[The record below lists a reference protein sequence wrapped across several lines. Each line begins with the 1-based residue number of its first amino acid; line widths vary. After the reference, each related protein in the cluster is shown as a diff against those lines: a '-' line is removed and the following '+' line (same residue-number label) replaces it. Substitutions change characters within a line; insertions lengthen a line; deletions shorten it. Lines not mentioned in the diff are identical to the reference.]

1 VSGFCSMFSQLLK
14 LFPRTEFQALVTRMH
29 AERHAR
35 GFTCWG
41 QFVAMLFCQLG
52 RAHSLREICGGLRS
66 SEGKLKHLGIT
77 APHRSTLAYANE
89 HRPWQLYRAVFQALL
104 GRCQSAV
111 PARRKFRFKHKLVS
125 LDSTVIDLCATLFD
139 WAKFRRT
146 KGAVKLHCLLDHD
159 GYLPSVVV
167 VTEGKRH
174 DVRVARTLRFD
185 PGTIVVM
192 DRGYVDYAWF
202 GRLTTEGVFFVTR
215 LKDHAPYRV
224 VERRRPPE
232 RSRVQRD
239 EVIRLTGVAAETKCP
254 HDLRRVEVYDPEK
267 DETLVFLTN
276 QLAFGAT
283 TIAAIYKDRWQIEL
297 FFKALK
303 QNLKIKTF
311 VGTSANALKVQVW
324 TALIAMLLLKYLQLR
339 SRFGWSLSNLV
350 ALLRMN
356 LFTHRD
362 LWAWL
367 DQPFDGPPA
376 ILTTTQGLW
385 LIGTAGLGTLI
396 SAPARSRPIAQEKAS
411 LPGRILANLMS

>member
-1 VSGFCSMFSQLLK
+1 MSGFSSMFSQLLK
-14 LFPRTEFQALVTRMH
+14 LFPRTEFQALVKRTY

-52 RAHSLREICGGLRS
+52 HAHSLREICGGLRS
-66 SEGKLKHLGIT
+66 SEGKLQHLGIT
-77 APHRSTLAYANE
+77 APARSTLAYANE
-89 HRPWQLYRAVFQALL
+89 HRPWQLYRAVFEALL
-104 GRCQSAV
+104 ARCQ
-111 PARRKFRFKHKLVS
+111 PLGRGRRKFRFKNKLVS

-167 VTEGKRH
+167 ITEGKRH

-185 PGTIVVM
+185 PGTVVVM

-202 GRLTTEGVFFVTR
+202 GQLTAQDVFFVTR
-215 LKDHAPYRV
+215 MKDNAAFRV
-224 VERRRPPE
+224 VEVREVPE
-232 RSRVQRD
+232 RSAVLRD
-239 EVIRLTGVAAETKCP
+239 DVIELTGVDAATKCP
-254 HDLRRVEVYDPEK
+254 FRLRRVEVDDPDK
-267 DETLVFLTN
+267 GSTLVFLTN
-276 QLAFGAT
+276 HLTFGAT
-283 TIAAIYKDRWQIEL
+283 TIAAVYKERWQVEL

-324 TALIAMLLLKYLQLR
+324 TALIAILLLKYLQLR
-339 SRFGWSLSNLV
+339 SRFGWSLANLI

-367 DQPFDGPPA
+367 DQPFTGPPTVLLA
-376 ILTTTQGLW
+376 SQPGLN
-385 LIGTAGLGTLI
+385 LG
-396 SAPARSRPIAQEKAS
+396 
-411 LPGRILANLMS
+411 

>member
-1 VSGFCSMFSQLLK
+1 MSGFSSMFSQLLK
-14 LFPRTEFQALVTRMH
+14 LFPRTEFQALVKRTY

-52 RAHSLREICGGLRS
+52 HAHSLREICGGLRS
-66 SEGKLKHLGIT
+66 SEGKLQHLGIT
-77 APHRSTLAYANE
+77 APARSTLAYANE
-89 HRPWQLYRAVFQALL
+89 HRPWQLYRAVFEALL
-104 GRCQSAV
+104 ARCQ
-111 PARRKFRFKHKLVS
+111 PLGRGRRKFRFKNKLVS

-167 VTEGKRH
+167 ITEGKRH

-202 GRLTTEGVFFVTR
+202 GQLTAQDVFFVTR
-215 LKDHAPYRV
+215 MKDPTLYQV
-224 VERRRPPE
+224 VEVRKVPE
-232 RSRVQRD
+232 RGAVLRD
-239 EVIRLTGVAAETKCP
+239 DIIELTGVDAATKCP
-254 HDLRRVEVYDPEK
+254 FRLRRVEVDDPDK
-267 DETLVFLTN
+267 QGTLVFLTN
-276 QLAFGAT
+276 HLTLGAT
-283 TIAAIYKDRWQIEL
+283 TIAAVYKDRWQVEL

-324 TALIAMLLLKYLQLR
+324 TALIAILLLKYLQLR
-339 SRFGWSLSNLV
+339 SRFGWSLANLI

-367 DQPFDGPPA
+367 DQPFTGPPTVLLA
-376 ILTTTQGLW
+376 SQPGLD
-385 LIGTAGLGTLI
+385 LG
-396 SAPARSRPIAQEKAS
+396 
-411 LPGRILANLMS
+411 